1 MSAEDAA
8 SKAVES
14 LAAAMPADWGR
25 LQHGDGPEAD
35 RGQMQLSPVPS
46 RVPSTQHSRGSP
58 SPLSAA
64 SPGSPTAI
72 ILRREQL
79 VKRQRVDEPEQGAGR
94 SEDAT
99 MEEQRRV
106 ALGLRMRHLQ
116 MLHFQLTQTQVPYTP
131 EVWGPVME
139 DGLRDQQ
146 QLADLLHRQ
155 QPGMLTLTVTAGQMA
170 AAAGAAMSATDAG
183 AAAVAAA
190 ARSAWPPTPPRSA
203 EEACDQRSSGF
214 VRDFCSANGLVAW
227 GDHAELAGRVVAA
240 YGAEAVALL
249 DSHCAYAQF
258 QKKTVGDA
266 SMTAL

>member
-1 MSAEDAA
+1 MS
-8 SKAVES
+8 
-14 LAAAMPADWGR
+14 
-25 LQHGDGPEAD
+25 Q
-35 RGQMQLSPVPS
+35 PS
-46 RVPSTQHSRGSP
+46 CDSSTG
-58 SPLSAA
+58 
-64 SPGSPTAI
+64 
-72 ILRREQL
+72 
-79 VKRQRVDEPEQGAGR
+79 
-94 SEDAT
+94 
-99 MEEQRRV
+99 RRV
-106 ALGLRMRHLQ
+106 
-116 MLHFQLTQTQVPYTP
+116 QVPYTP

-170 AAAGAAMSATDAG
+170 AAAGAAMSATDAV

-203 EEACDQRSSGF
+203 EEACDQRSLGF
-214 VRDFCSANGLVAW
+214 LRDFCSANGLVAW
-227 GDHAELAGRVVAA
+227 GDHGELVAA

-258 QKKTVGDA
+258 QKKTADEA

>member
-1 MSAEDAA
+1 
-8 SKAVES
+8 
-14 LAAAMPADWGR
+14 
-25 LQHGDGPEAD
+25 
-35 RGQMQLSPVPS
+35 
-46 RVPSTQHSRGSP
+46 
-58 SPLSAA
+58 
-64 SPGSPTAI
+64 
-72 ILRREQL
+72 
-79 VKRQRVDEPEQGAGR
+79 
-94 SEDAT
+94 
-99 MEEQRRV
+99 
-106 ALGLRMRHLQ
+106 
-116 MLHFQLTQTQVPYTP
+116 
-131 EVWGPVME
+131 
-139 DGLRDQQ
+139 
-146 QLADLLHRQ
+146 
-155 QPGMLTLTVTAGQMA
+155 
-170 AAAGAAMSATDAG
+170 MSATDAG